1 MFIKWVVLMIIT
13 FFSSNSALL
22 SNSFAAELSISAA
35 MGTREL
41 VSEIGNRFEK
51 QTGNRVIFNFSSSGK
66 LAKQIESG
74 APADVYISASKF
86 WMDYLVKKGVVDKES
101 TLPFAKTKL
110 VLVVPKNSKVT
121 SLENAEKIAVGDKL
135 APVGKYALETLKKLG
150 LYEKVKEMLVFA
162 PTVRQITIWVITGN
176 ADAGIVYYSDY
187 LKFKDKLKLIEVFPE
202 NSHRPIMFYV
212 GLVNSSQKKD
222 LGKKFEEFL
231 LSQDEKEFEKF
242 GFFKVNEGR

>member
-1 MFIKWVVLMIIT
+1 MRLILAVVTFIIT
-13 FFSSNSALL
+13 FVF

-41 VSEIGNRFEK
+41 ISEIGNRFEK

-101 TLPFAKTKL
+101 ALPFAKTKL

-121 SLENAEKIAVGDKL
+121 SLEKAEKIAVGDNL
-135 APVGKYALETLKKLG
+135 SPVGKYALETLKNLG
-150 LYEKVKEMLVFA
+150 LYEKVKERLVFA

-176 ADAGIVYYSDY
+176 ADAGIIYYSDY
-187 LKFKDKLKLIEVFPE
+187 LKFKDKLRLIEVFPE
-202 NSHRPIMFYV
+202 SSHRPIMFYV
-212 GLVNSSQKKD
+212 GLVNSSQKKN

-231 LSQDEKEFEKF
+231 LSQDGKEFEKF